1 MALSEEDI
9 SSSVTEPDENT
20 RGFTFQQTMIRV
32 KDPKVSLDFYTR
44 VMGMRSVCTN
54 FSWSPSLSAFF
65 VLISQSSL
73 WNFYELS
80 SKGFVC
86 NISLQLS
93 LRGCGRSGREEGSGA
108 GKRAQGRGRGGG
120 GLEVCPQF
128 WVKYVCFLK
137 VLSNF
142 RPKISEWWPILDL
155 HP

>member
-73 WNFYELS
+73 CNFYELS

-108 GKRAQGRGRGGG
+108 GKGGG
-120 GLEVCPQF
+120 GGGGGFSAISAEVC
-128 WVKYVCFLK
+128 
-137 VLSNF
+137 VLLES
-142 RPKISEWWPILDL
+142 PIKFQTKDK
-155 HP
+155 

>member
-9 SSSVTEPDENT
+9 SSSVTEPDENS

-73 WNFYELS
+73 CNFYELS

-108 GKRAQGRGRGGG
+108 GKGGG

-128 WVKYVCFLK
+128 RVKYVCFLK

-142 RPKISEWWPILDL
+142 RPKISEW
-155 HP
+155 

>member
-73 WNFYELS
+73 CNFYELS
-80 SKGFVC
+80 SKGFVVTFLC
-86 NISLQLS
+86 SYLTV
-93 LRGCGRSGREEGSGA
+93 GVEEVEE
-108 GKRAQGRGRGGG
+108 KRAQGRGRGGG
-120 GLEVCPQF
+120 GGLEVCPQF
-128 WVKYVCFLK
+128 RVKYVCFLK

-142 RPKISEWWPILDL
+142 RPKISEW
-155 HP
+155 

>member
-73 WNFYELS
+73 CNFYELS

-108 GKRAQGRGRGGG
+108 GKGGVG
-120 GLEVCPQF
+120 GLSAISG
-128 WVKYVCFLK
+128 
-137 VLSNF
+137 VLLES
-142 RPKISEWWPILDL
+142 PIKFQTKDK
-155 HP
+155 

>member
-73 WNFYELS
+73 CNFYELS

-108 GKRAQGRGRGGG
+108 GKGG

-128 WVKYVCFLK
+128 RVKYVCFLK

-142 RPKISEWWPILDL
+142 RPKISEW
-155 HP
+155 

>member
-73 WNFYELS
+73 CNFYELS

-108 GKRAQGRGRGGG
+108 GKGGG
-120 GLEVCPQF
+120 GLEVCPPF
-128 WVKYVCFLK
+128 RVKYVCFLK

-142 RPKISEWWPILDL
+142 RPKISEW
-155 HP
+155 

>member
-73 WNFYELS
+73 CNFYELS
-80 SKGFVC
+80 SKGFVVTFLC
-86 NISLQLS
+86 SYLS
-93 LRGCGRSGREEGSGA
+93 VGVEEVEE
-108 GKRAQGRGRGGG
+108 KRAQGRGRGGG

-128 WVKYVCFLK
+128 RVKYVCFLK

-142 RPKISEWWPILDL
+142 RPKISEW
-155 HP
+155 